1 MSKQS
6 ERLLVQLGEIR
17 AETIEEAD
25 GPVPGRAKKRPV
37 WIRWA
42 AVAAGLSIVLLT
54 AGVLTGVIPLLR
66 IGGNAGGAGVNQT
79 NSGPTTFMSYAGPVF
94 PLTLREKNDSIT
106 AERDVTLDFLPWT
119 PEWWTREGMTAAD
132 YSGMP
137 AEYQALLEDYDRWFP
152 NGGYYRTL
160 TDILVTDSYTLT
172 NTAGEA
178 QTVSVLYPF
187 SGSLYNLH
195 QSLPVLFADGSQ
207 LNTAL
212 YAGVNSHGDMKF
224 LDNALAGGPEPGG
237 ASLKYPDNWEDY
249 RDALT
254 DGRYQR
260 NALGGLPDLSG
271 VSVVVYE
278 FTDPWGEERDDEA
291 GRPNPTIRAE
301 YDIDVDRTVILSYGF
316 HGGSYNWDTG
326 HMKRTYSIP
335 QRWETRYGKTCY
347 LIAVGE
353 DLSNLTTQGYATGGS
368 DTKKTIEAGVTVRR
382 YETDLETILRTTA
395 QAIYQDWQA
404 NDSETQ
410 TRLDAVGFE
419 MYFNMFKGWLLSD
432 GSLSGNGA
440 ERYNTGS
447 LEDNDVLYTDRV
459 FYLEAEVTVPAG
471 GSVTLSATMCRD
483 GSYDEY
489 CAHTKNVGVYG
500 YDLVTKL
507 GSNLT
512 CTGQRAAIEDR
523 GLIEIVRQNFGF
535 DLENGVKTVDL
546 DPAQEHYYLEVRGS
560 KK

>member
-6 ERLLVQLGEIR
+6 ERLLVQLGEIK
-17 AETIEEAD
+17 AEIVEEAD
-25 GPVPGRAKKRPV
+25 EAVPKSAGKRPA
-37 WIRWA
+37 WRRWA
-42 AVAAGLSIVLLT
+42 VMAAGLALVLFT
-54 AGVLTGVIPLLR
+54 AGVLTGVIPLLQL
-66 IGGNAGGAGVNQT
+66 GGNSGSAGVNPAD
-79 NSGPTTFMSYAGPVF
+79 SGPTTFMSYAGPVL

-106 AERDVTLDFLPWT
+106 ARRDITLDFLPWT
-119 PEWWTREGMTAAD
+119 PEWWTKEGMTAAD
-132 YSGMP
+132 YSGMS
-137 AEYQALLEDYDRWFP
+137 AEYHALLEDYDRWFP

-187 SGSLYNLH
+187 SGSLYNLR
-195 QSLPVLFADGSQ
+195 QALPVLFADGSQ
-207 LNTAL
+207 LDTTL
-212 YAGVNSHGDMKF
+212 YAGVNPGGDMGF
-224 LDNALAGGPEPGG
+224 LGNALVGEPEPGG
-237 ASLKYPDNWEDY
+237 ARLSYPHSWEAY
-249 RDALT
+249 RDALA
-254 DGRYQR
+254 DGRYLR

-271 VSVVVYE
+271 VSVAVYE
-278 FTDPWGEERDDEA
+278 FTDPWGEEQDDEA

-301 YDIDVDRTVILSYGF
+301 YDIDVNRTVILSYGF

-326 HMKRTYSIP
+326 HMTRTYSIP
-335 QRWETRYGKTCY
+335 QSSWETRYGETCY

-353 DLSNLTTQGYATGGS
+353 DLSNLTTRGYATGGS
-368 DTKKTIEAGVTVRR
+368 ETTDTIEAGVTVRR
-382 YETDLETILRTTA
+382 YKTDLETILRTAA
-395 QAIYQDWQA
+395 QAIYENWRVQ
-404 NDSETQ
+404 NNE

-432 GSLSGNGA
+432 GPLSGGGA
-440 ERYNTGS
+440 GRAHTGM
-447 LEDNDVLYTDRV
+447 LEDNDVLFTDRV
-459 FYLEAEVTVPAG
+459 FYLEAEITVPAG

-483 GSYDEY
+483 SSYDEY
-489 CAHTKNVGVYG
+489 CAHAKNRGVYG
-500 YDLVTKL
+500 YDLVTRL

-535 DLENGVKTVDL
+535 DLKNGVKTVDL
-546 DPAQEHYYLEVRGS
+546 DPAQEHYYLEVRGN

>member
-6 ERLLVQLGEIR
+6 ERLLIQLGEIR
-17 AETIEEAD
+17 AETVEEAD
-25 GPVPGRAKKRPV
+25 EAVPGRAGKHPTWK
-37 WIRWA
+37 RWA
-42 AVAAGLSIVLLT
+42 AMAAGLAIVLFT
-54 AGVLTGVIPLLR
+54 AGVLTGVIPFLR
-66 IGGNAGGAGVNQT
+66 LGGKDGSAGVNPT

-94 PLTLREKNDSIT
+94 PLTLLRENDSIT
-106 AERDVTLDFLPWT
+106 AEREITLDFLPWT
-119 PEWWTREGMTAAD
+119 PEREPDGD
-132 YSGMP
+132 LELS
-137 AEYQALLEDYDRWFP
+137 AEYQALLENYDRWFP
-152 NGGYYRTL
+152 NGGYFRTL

-172 NTAGEA
+172 NTADEA

-195 QSLPVLFADGSQ
+195 QTLPVLFADGSQ
-207 LNTAL
+207 LDTTL
-212 YAGVNSHGDMKF
+212 YAGVNSNGDMGF
-224 LDNALAGGPEPGG
+224 LGNALASGPETDG
-237 ASLKYPDNWEDY
+237 ARLGYPSSWEDY
-249 RDALT
+249 RDALA
-254 DGRYQR
+254 DGRYLR
-260 NALGGLPDLSG
+260 NALGDLPDLSG
-271 VSVVVYE
+271 VSVTVYE
-278 FTDPWGEERDDEA
+278 FTDPWGEERDEKA

-301 YDIDVDRTVILSYGF
+301 YDMDVDRTVILSFGF
-316 HGGSYNWDTG
+316 DGGSYNWDTG
-326 HMKRTYSIP
+326 HMKREYSIP
-335 QRWETRYGKTCY
+335 QSGASRYGKTCY

-353 DLSNLTTQGYATGGS
+353 DIRNLTTQGYATGGS
-368 DTKKTIEAGVTVRR
+368 DTRKTIEAGVTVRR

-404 NDSETQ
+404 NDIETR

-440 ERYNTGS
+440 ERFNTGS
-447 LEDNDVLYTDRV
+447 LEDNGVLFTDRV

-471 GSVTLSATMCRD
+471 GSVQLTAAMRKE
-483 GSYDEY
+483 GSFDYY
-489 CAHTKNVGVYG
+489 CAHTKNKGIYG
-500 YDLVTKL
+500 YDLVTEL
-507 GSNLT
+507 GSNLA

-546 DPAQEHYYLEVRGS
+546 DPAREHYYLEVRGS

>member
-1 MSKQS
+1 MSRRS

-17 AETIEEAD
+17 AETVEEAD
-25 GPVPGRAKKRPV
+25 EPVVGRAQKRPI

-42 AVAAGLSIVLLT
+42 AVAAGLALVLLT
-54 AGVLTGVIPLLR
+54 AGVFSGVIPLPRL
-66 IGGNAGGAGVNQT
+66 GGNSGNAGVNPPG
-79 NSGPTTFMSYAGPVF
+79 SGPTTFMSYAGPVF

-106 AERDVTLDFLPWT
+106 AGRDITLDFLPWT
-119 PEWWTREGMTAAD
+119 QEWWTKEGMTAAD

-137 AEYQALLEDYDRWFP
+137 AEYQALLKDYDRWFP

-187 SGSLYNLH
+187 SGSLYEL
-195 QSLPVLFADGSQ
+195 QQALPVLFADGSQ
-207 LNTAL
+207 LEAAL
-212 YAGVNSHGDMKF
+212 YIGVNSCGDMGF
-224 LDNALAGGPEPGG
+224 LGSGLAGQSEPGG
-237 ASLKYPDNWEDY
+237 ARLSYPNSWEDY
-249 RDALT
+249 RDALA
-254 DGRYQR
+254 DGRYLR

-271 VSVVVYE
+271 VSVTVYA
-278 FTDPWGEERDDEA
+278 FTDPWGEEQDDEA

-301 YDIDVDRTVILSYGF
+301 FDMDVDRTVVLSYGF
-316 HGGSYNWDTG
+316 HGGSYDWDTG
-326 HMKRTYSIP
+326 HMKRVYSIP
-335 QRWETRYGKTCY
+335 QSWETRYGETCY

-353 DLSNLTTQGYATGGS
+353 DLSNLTTRGYATGGT

-382 YETDLETILRTTA
+382 YETDLETILRTIA
-395 QAIYQDWQA
+395 QSIYEIWRVQ
-404 NDSETQ
+404 NIETRQ
-410 TRLDAVGFE
+410 QLDAVGFE
-419 MYFNMFKGWLLSD
+419 MYFNMLKGWLLSD
-432 GSLSGNGA
+432 GPLSGGGA
-440 ERYNTGS
+440 GRSHTGS
-447 LEDNDVLYTDRV
+447 LEDNDVLFTDRV

-471 GSVTLSATMCRD
+471 GSVTLSAVMCKN

-500 YDLVTKL
+500 YDLATKL
-507 GSNLT
+507 GSNLI
-512 CTGQRAAIEDR
+512 CTAQRAAIEDR

-535 DLENGVKTVDL
+535 DLQNGVKTVDL
-546 DPAQEHYYLEVRGS
+546 DPAQEHYYLEVRGN